1 MCNTYLVAGRVQGVF
16 YRASA
21 REQAHKLGLR
31 GWVRNLPDGRVETY
45 ACGDCDR
52 VAEYELWLRSGPRI
66 AKVSTIESAASC
78 CTEIEGFEIR

>member
-1 MCNTYLVAGRVQGVF
+1 MCNTYLVIGRVQGVF

-21 REQAHKLGLR
+21 REQADKLGLR

-45 ACGDCDR
+45 ACGDSER
-52 VAEYELWLRSGPRI
+52 VAEYERWLRSGPPL
-66 AKVSTIESAASC
+66 AKVSAIEIAVSC